1 MNMLFT
7 LNFRPFMF
15 LHNLYIELMNQSLIF
30 MTAVLTYCFT
40 AFMTDATWRVS
51 VGYFILVQMIII
63 TGANMILT
71 WHAIMWQVFWRMEQE
86 EKVYEAII
94 QRSQTQIQKQK
105 NRELEQVKAT

>member
-1 MNMLFT
+1 MNMLIT

-15 LHNLYIELMNQSLIF
+15 LHNLYIELMNQSLVF
-30 MTAVLTYCFT
+30 MVAVLTYCFT
-40 AFMTDATWRVS
+40 PFQTDATWRVS

-105 NRELEQVKAT
+105 TRELE